1 MSPRWF
7 DAAKV
12 RTRQSA
18 LTARQASGSGC
29 LAQASEPCNVAA
41 SRSAQP
47 SMEDPKI
54 WEGQETLPS
63 VESVHCACVPVCLCL
78 GQVGLNIN
86 WDVARS
92 WLGWS
97 SHSCGLVVSIVVRRA
112 NSSRGRHPRA
122 FWPRC

>member
-1 MSPRWF
+1 MSPRWL

-29 LAQASEPCNVAA
+29 PAQASEPCNVAA

-47 SMEDPKI
+47 SLEDPKI

-63 VESVHCACVPVCLCL
+63 VESVHRACVHVPGPGRAEHQTGMLLAAGWAGRVTL
-78 GQVGLNIN
+78 
-86 WDVARS
+86 VA
-92 WLGWS
+92 WL
-97 SHSCGLVVSIVVRRA
+97 
-112 NSSRGRHPRA
+112 
-122 FWPRC
+122 FQ